1 MCVGN
6 GALGVPS
13 KHELRRKL
21 LQNRAKCPEKD
32 RKILEHL
39 LSLKEFG
46 DADLVLTYVST
57 EAEIDTR
64 KLIEKCFEA
73 GKRVAVPLTGVHSIE
88 FYEINDF
95 ADLSQGKFGILEP
108 LKTCKTANI
117 NNTNTFC
124 VVPALACDR
133 SGFRLGY
140 GKGYYDRFLAE
151 FRGSGLTTA
160 ALCYEC
166 NIMQLPTEPH
176 DAAVN
181 MIITERGS
189 FNGR

>member
-6 GALGVPS
+6 DALGVPS
-13 KHELRRKL
+13 KPELRRKL

-39 LSLKEFG
+39 LSLKEFR
-46 DADLVLTYVST
+46 DAGLVLTYVST

-64 KLIEKCFEA
+64 KLIEKCLGA
-73 GKRVAVPLTGVHSIE
+73 GKRVAVPLSDVHNIV

-117 NNTNTFC
+117 NDSDNIFC
-124 VVPALACDR
+124 VVPTLACDR

-151 FRGSGLTTA
+151 YGGVSA

-166 NIMQLPTEPH
+166 NIMQLPLEPH

>member
-6 GALGVPS
+6 DTLGVPS
-13 KHELRRKL
+13 KYELRRKL
-21 LQNRAKCPEKD
+21 LQNRGKCPEKD

-46 DADLVLTYVST
+46 DAGLVLTYVSS

-64 KLIEKCFEA
+64 KLIEKCLGA

-117 NNTNTFC
+117 SNTNTFC

-151 FRGSGLTTA
+151 FRGVSA

-166 NIMQLPTEPH
+166 NIMQLPLEPH